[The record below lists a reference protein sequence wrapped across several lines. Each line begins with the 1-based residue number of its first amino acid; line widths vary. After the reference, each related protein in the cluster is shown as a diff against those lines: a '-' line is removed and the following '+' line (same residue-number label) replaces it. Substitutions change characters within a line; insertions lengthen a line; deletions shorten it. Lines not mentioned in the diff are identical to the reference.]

1 MYRYRVITDL
11 DACRDLWQRAVA
23 QESFTDR
30 WDVRM
35 CFQRHF
41 QRPPLFIAAEEGP
54 LVRGLLPLSW
64 IAEQGCYG
72 YFPGETWVGKT
83 WLEQNRLLAGDEA
96 MLEGLLALCPGPRHL
111 RYLLPA
117 ADGAT
122 DRCEID
128 EIGYLFEPPRYGYDM
143 ENYWGEF
150 SHKSAKRIR
159 RELDAFEQRVT
170 WRLDDASD
178 FDRMVELNM
187 AAFGERSYFYDE
199 RFREGFRSL
208 MELARENGWLRMTA
222 LLVDGEAA
230 AVDMGIVYNNHY
242 TLVAGGA
249 DRSVQGAAK
258 LINVYHMRRG
268 CRERFDQLDFLCGD
282 FSWKTL
288 FHLTPRPLYL
298 LSNIP
303 HHTEHACHEESRSA
317 ACAK

>member
-1 MYRYRVITDL
+1 MYRYRAITDL
-11 DACRDLWQRAVA
+11 DACRDLWQRAVV

-41 QRPPLFIAAEEGP
+41 QRAPLFIAAEEDS

-64 IAEQGCYG
+64 IAEASCYG
-72 YFPGETWVGKT
+72 YFPGETWGGKT
-83 WLEQNRLLAGDEA
+83 WLEQNRLIAGDEA

-117 ADGAT
+117 DNGVA

-128 EIGYLFEPPRYGYDM
+128 EIGYLFQPPQYNFDM
-143 ENYWGEF
+143 ENYWGVF

-170 WRLDDASD
+170 WRLDDAAD
-178 FDRMVELNM
+178 FDLMVALNM
-187 AAFGERSYFYDE
+187 AAFGERSYFHDE

-222 LLVDGEAA
+222 LLVDGQAA

-249 DRSVQGAAK
+249 DRCVQGAAK
-258 LINVYHMRRG
+258 LINVHHMRRG
-268 CRERFDQLDFLCGD
+268 CRERFDSLDFLCGD

-303 HHTEHACHEESRSA
+303 HAECPCHEESRSA